1 MNDAAHRPPAPSGSS
16 PPPRSHRPPVWRIG
30 QGFAPGKRALLGSL
44 AVVSGLALSM
54 ASAQSPPG
62 PDPGRPAGAA
72 ASTAS
77 TDLSQT
83 QGPRLAATRKLP
95 PAACDEIDRLVGE
108 ALAQGQMAGAVVVAA
123 DRDQYLFV
131 QAYGDRQS
139 EPESLPMTP
148 DTLFDLASLTKPI
161 ATACSVML
169 LVERGEVELAAPV
182 ATYLPEFSWHG
193 KDEITVTD
201 LLLHQGGLIP
211 DNALRDYEDGPEV
224 AWEKICDLSL
234 RQPPGEAFVYTD
246 VGFIVLGKLV
256 ERLSGQRL
264 DEFAA
269 ENLYRPLAMAST
281 GFVPGE
287 ALRARAAAT
296 ERREGRWMVGEV
308 HDPRAY
314 LMGGVAGHAGLFATA
329 EDLVTF
335 GRMLLV
341 EGQIPSVD
349 SDSDSDSD
357 PDPDPDSDSG
367 RRPRVMQPATVR
379 LMRQPR
385 EVSRGQR
392 ALGWD
397 VQSPYSGN
405 RGRSL
410 SPSAFGH
417 GGFTGTVF
425 WVDPEKD
432 LVFVFLSNRLHPDGQ
447 GSVNGLAGELATRI
461 GRAIPTR

>member
-1 MNDAAHRPPAPSGSS
+1 MNDAACRPPVTSFSS
-16 PPPRSHRPPVWRIG
+16 PPSPSDRPAIPRICSALALGRWVL
-30 QGFAPGKRALLGSL
+30 PGILALLGN
-44 AVVSGLALSM
+44 VTLSVT
-54 ASAQSPPG
+54 SAQTPSGTDRARPTG
-62 PDPGRPAGAA
+62 VVEATDPSSTPRRGFSAA
-72 ASTAS
+72 
-77 TDLSQT
+77 
-83 QGPRLAATRKLP
+83 RKLP
-95 PAACDEIDRLVGE
+95 PETCDEIDRLVGE

-123 DRDQYLFV
+123 DRDQFLFI

-139 EPESLPMTP
+139 DPEPLPMTP

-169 LVERGEVELAAPV
+169 LVERGDVDLTDPV
-182 ATYLPEFSWHG
+182 ATYLPEFANRG
-193 KDEITVTD
+193 KGQITVTD

-211 DNALRDYEDGPEV
+211 DNALRDYEEGPEV

-269 ENLYRPLAMAST
+269 DNLYRPLAMAST
-281 GFVPGE
+281 GFLPGE
-287 ALRARAAAT
+287 ALRGRAAAT
-296 ERREGRWMVGEV
+296 ERRAGRWMVGEV

-335 GRMLLV
+335 GRMLLG
-341 EGQIPSVD
+341 EGRIPSTVA
-349 SDSDSDSD
+349 D
-357 PDPDPDSDSG
+357 PDRS
-367 RRPRVMQPATVR
+367 RVMQPATVR

-405 RGRSL
+405 RGQSL

-432 LVFVFLSNRLHPDGQ
+432 LVFVFLSNRLHPDGK

-461 GRAIPTR
+461 GRVIPTR

>member
-1 MNDAAHRPPAPSGSS
+1 M
-16 PPPRSHRPPVWRIG
+16 
-30 QGFAPGKRALLGSL
+30 LGSL
-44 AVVSGLALSM
+44 AVVSGLALSV

-139 EPESLPMTP
+139 EPEPLPMTA

-182 ATYLPEFSWHG
+182 ATYLPEFSSRG

-246 VGFIVLGKLV
+246 VGFVVLGKLV

-335 GRMLLV
+335 GRMLLG
-341 EGQIPSVD
+341 EGQIPSVVADPD
-349 SDSDSDSD
+349 SDSDS
-357 PDPDPDSDSG
+357 DSDSG

-397 VQSPYSGN
+397 VRSPYSSN